1 MSEPVRVKIPKKL
14 TYVFSGTARYR
25 GAYGG
30 RGSGK
35 SFTFAKMTAIRG
47 MAKPIRILCAREFQ
61 NSIKESVHHEII
73 KAIESE
79 PWLNDFYEWGES
91 YIRGKNGTEYVF
103 KGLRNNYKEIKST
116 ADIDICW
123 VEEAEAVSEK
133 SWQVLIPTI
142 RNAGSEIWLTW
153 NPESE
158 DSATHQRFIISPPEN
173 SRIVKLNYADNPWF
187 PAELEEERQNDL
199 KRDLGLY
206 MHIWEGE
213 LKSNTDAQVFKNVEV
228 REFEAPH
235 GTQFI
240 FGADWGYA
248 KDPNVA
254 VRFFIEGKTIFIDY
268 EAFGVQTEIDDI
280 PELWETIPLIRSH
293 IVRADNARPEL
304 ISMMRRKGFRVE
316 PSQKGAGSV
325 EAGIS
330 FLLNY
335 NIVVHPRCKHTIQEF
350 LKFSYKVH
358 RLTGDILPDTVDAWN
373 HVIDSLRYGCEPM
386 IKNKANLWERMI

>member
-158 DSATHQRFIISPPEN
+158 DSATHQRFIVSPPEN

-213 LKSNTDAQVFKNVEV
+213 VKSNTDAQVFKNVEV
-228 REFEAPH
+228 REIAPPP
-235 GTQFI
+235 GTEFL

-248 KDPNVA
+248 QDPNA
-254 VRFFIEGKTIFIDY
+254 INRLWIDGKTIFIDY
-268 EAFGVQTEIDDI
+268 EAHGIQTEIDDL
-280 PELWETIPLIRSH
+280 PELWDTVPAVRDH
-293 IVRADNARPEL
+293 TVRADSARPEL
-304 ISMMRRKGFRVE
+304 ISFMKSKGFKVE
-316 PSQKGAGSV
+316 AVKKGAGSV

-335 NIVVHPRCKHTIQEF
+335 DIVVHPRCRRTIEEF
-350 LKFSYKVH
+350 SKFCYKVH
-358 RLTGDILPDTVDAWN
+358 RLTGDILPDTIDAWN
-373 HVIDSLRYGCEPM
+373 HHLDGIRYACEPL
-386 IKNKANLWERMI
+386 IRQNVRKSIWE